1 MLGLGSRHP
10 IGIDI
15 EDQRIS
21 AVQLEQTGENLSIRG
36 LWHGEFDAYTD
47 GLPEE
52 DDALVSVL
60 KSITKSK
67 RFKGKSAVV
76 HLPSQNIISFPIR
89 FQIGEEGESVDESI
103 FRESGTR
110 LSFPIEDAILDYPTL
125 IARPSGVRTD
135 YRAIVTA
142 VHRDHVKQYMS
153 IFKQA
158 GLTVEAIDFGV
169 ASLIRVH
176 EYLHGPIQNT
186 VVLCHLG
193 FRESYLSVVTDEGI
207 IAQRDF
213 TWGFQRLLDKIL
225 ANLELPDDKAM
236 FILNKYGLA
245 YEELTGG
252 GGKDNPSSDGT
263 MVNLHRA
270 LYQIITPYI
279 DELVYEFHTITSYMR
294 SEEQNKALDGIY
306 MYGCASMMQSLG
318 RYVSKRID
326 LPVEEVNPLAGM
338 DRTFTDDSMLPDIS
352 EGAPFA
358 LALGLAMRKVSW
370 L

>member
-76 HLPSQNIISFPIR
+76 HLPSQNIISFPIQ
-89 FQIGEEGESVDESI
+89 FQVDEEGESVEERI
-103 FRESGTR
+103 FRESAKILT
-110 LSFPIEDAILDYPTL
+110 FPVEEVILDYPTL
-125 IARPSGVRTD
+125 IAKSSGARTD
-135 YRAIVTA
+135 YRAIITA
-142 VHRDHVKQYMS
+142 VHRDHIQQYMS
-153 IFKQA
+153 VFKQA

-176 EYLHGPIQNT
+176 EHLYEPVNNT
-186 VVLCHLG
+186 ILLCHIG
-193 FRESYLSVVTDEGI
+193 FRQSFLSVVTTEGI
-207 IAQRDF
+207 LAQRYF
-213 TWGFQRLLDKIL
+213 TWGFQSLLDKIL
-225 ANLELPDDKAM
+225 ANLDLPADKAM
-236 FILNKYGLA
+236 FILRKYGLA
-245 YEELTGG
+245 YEELKAGADKG
-252 GGKDNPSSDGT
+252 NRSSDET
-263 MVNLHRA
+263 MVSLHRA

-279 DELVYEFHTITSYMR
+279 DELIYEFHTITSYMR
-294 SEEQNKALDGIY
+294 SEEQNTVLDGVY
-306 MYGCASMMQSLG
+306 MYGCASMMQSLAS
-318 RYVSKRID
+318 YVEKRIG
-326 LPVEEVNPLAGM
+326 LTVKEVNPLVAM
-338 DRTFTDDSMLPDIS
+338 DKTFTDHSILPDIS
-352 EGAPFA
+352 EGAPFT
-358 LALGLAMRKVSW
+358 LALGLAMRKVPW